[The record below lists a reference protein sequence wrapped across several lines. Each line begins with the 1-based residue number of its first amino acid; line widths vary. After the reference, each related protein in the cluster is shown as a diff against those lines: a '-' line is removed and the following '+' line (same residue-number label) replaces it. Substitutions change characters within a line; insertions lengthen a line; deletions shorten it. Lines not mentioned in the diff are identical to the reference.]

1 MSSVEK
7 KFFVTYVRTYILSV
21 LCSILGSMQGMFG
34 ASVSEL
40 YLLNKLLINI
50 EDSRSM
56 CAVLAV
62 AVEEV
67 RQFVSSC

>member
-1 MSSVEK
+1 
-7 KFFVTYVRTYILSV
+7 
-21 LCSILGSMQGMFG
+21 MFG
-34 ASVSEL
+34 ASVSDL

-67 RQFVSSC
+67 RQFVSSR